1 MDLPKRKNI
10 RLNDYNYSSNGAY
23 FITICT
29 KNKENLLWKNVGA
42 NCVRPLDQLPLSKI
56 GIVIENEIYKLN
68 TVYEN
73 IKVDKY
79 QIMPNHI
86 HLIIFIY
93 EDSNG
98 RTQFAPTISRIIKQ
112 FKGSITKQIGFSIWQ
127 KSFYDRIIRNE
138 KEYQSVW
145 NYIHNNP
152 LKYLEVYP
160 CRNETIKKSL
170 IL

>member
-1 MDLPKRKNI
+1 MH
-10 RLNDYNYSSNGAY
+10 DYNYSYNGVY

-56 GIVIENEIYKLN
+56 GIVVENEIYKLN
-68 TVYEN
+68 TVYED
-73 IKVDKY
+73 IKIDKY
-79 QIMPNHI
+79 QITPNHI
-86 HLIIFIY
+86 HFIIFIY
-93 EDSNG
+93 DDYNG

-152 LKYLEVYP
+152 LKYLEVQP
-160 CRNETIKKSL
+160 CRSETIKKSL
-170 IL
+170 II

>member
-112 FKGSITKQIGFSIWQ
+112 FKGSITKQIEFSIWQ

-138 KEYQSVW
+138 KEYQEVW
-145 NYIHNNP
+145 NYIIITH
-152 LKYLEVYP
+152 
-160 CRNETIKKSL
+160 
-170 IL
+170 

>member
-1 MDLPKRKNI
+1 MIIII
-10 RLNDYNYSSNGAY
+10 RLMELISLL
-23 FITICT
+23 FVL

-42 NCVRPLDQLPLSKI
+42 NYVRPLEQLPLSKI

-145 NYIHNNP
+145 TYIHNNP

-160 CRNETIKKSL
+160 CRNETIKKNL